1 MTWFKVDD
9 GFWSHPKTAMLSD
22 AAVAMWVRA
31 GSYSC
36 QHLTDGFISPPMLRM
51 LGPREAV
58 DELVEAGLWNTAP
71 GGWQFHD
78 WDEYQE
84 TSETVKRRREQARDR
99 QRRARAAREKKRA
112 TPRDDSSSV
121 TGDVTRDNTREFST
135 PDPTRPDLVGTDVPT
150 NPPTPQQDSDG
161 GGTLVPLR
169 RPKGGREVAE
179 RLNATAH
186 SAEAH
191 MIARQY
197 VEHAGSAVP
206 GKVLGD
212 IARSVDECL
221 ASGVGPEQIAR
232 GLVAWHE
239 SPITATSQ
247 IPSFVHKA
255 AAKQAQRGRSK
266 PTDRALSAMEM
277 AETLIAQGVTRE

>member
-22 AAVAMWVRA
+22 AAIALWVRA

-51 LGPREAV
+51 LGDRAAV
-58 DELVEAGLWNTAP
+58 DELVEAGLWEPAA

-112 TPRDDSSSV
+112 TPHDSSGDV
-121 TGDVTRDNTREFST
+121 TPDVTRDNTREFST

-150 NPPTPQQDSDG
+150 NPPTPRPDSD
-161 GGTLVPLR
+161 GTLVPLR
-169 RPKGGREVAE
+169 PPRGGREVAE
-179 RLNATAH
+179 RLNTTAH
-186 SAEAH
+186 SAGAH
-191 MIARQY
+191 AIAREYAQ
-197 VEHAGSAVP
+197 HSGTPIP

-212 IARSVDECL
+212 IAQRVDDCL
-221 ASGVGPEQIAR
+221 ASGVPPEQIAR
-232 GLVAWHE
+232 GLLAWHE
-239 SPITATSQ
+239 SHISATSQ

-255 AAKQAQRGRSK
+255 AAKTARRGRSK
-266 PTDRALSAMEM
+266 PTDRALDATQI
-277 AETLIAQGVTRE
+277 AEQMIREGMTRGN